1 MPACPLTAAKPKKTT
16 AAPRATLG
24 VMKKAQG
31 ARSASVPA
39 TVETVAEYSSTG
51 GRNKASIG

>member
-1 MPACPLTAAKPKKTT
+1 MAKVKKTT

-24 VMKKAQG
+24 VMKNAQG
-31 ARSASVPA
+31 ARSASMPA
-39 TVETVAEYSSTG
+39 TVATVAEYSSTG